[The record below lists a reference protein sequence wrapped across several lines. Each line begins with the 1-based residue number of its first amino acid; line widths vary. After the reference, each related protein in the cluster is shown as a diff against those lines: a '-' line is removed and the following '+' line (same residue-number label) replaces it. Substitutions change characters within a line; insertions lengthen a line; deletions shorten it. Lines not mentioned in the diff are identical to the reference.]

1 MIKDLSFTL
10 IYKIC
15 RNLLVKCCQGT
26 CISILYTS
34 GEDGTAA
41 KSLCS
46 VLSKKYVLL
55 SWVCGALC
63 VLLGV
68 LFLVIHVLVVT
79 RTASLE
85 YFQTIPAYIPAVMVS
100 LC

>member
-1 MIKDLSFTL
+1 VHFPG
-10 IYKIC
+10 
-15 RNLLVKCCQGT
+15 VEEG
-26 CISILYTS
+26 
-34 GEDGTAA
+34 

-46 VLSKKYVLL
+46 VLGKKYVLL

-79 RTASLE
+79 RTTSLE
-85 YFQTIPAYIPAVMVS
+85 YFQTIPAYIPAVMVRQIVKVYHIEYFLMES
-100 LC
+100 LKSL